1 LYLKSLNP
9 ELLLNQSG
17 AEHLDDGLAVTPG
30 PRARAVLAY
39 EPHHGRI
46 YLYGGTGPGGA
57 IHTDLWQFS
66 LKRRKWTRLSDGVDP
81 AAPAPMIPAGLVVS
95 WIDGSVVVVG
105 GTYTG
110 SVTERAWRF
119 KAGDWFADTVWRW

>member
-1 LYLKSLNP
+1 VAQDLIVSC
-9 ELLLNQSG
+9 
-17 AEHLDDGLAVTPG
+17 AGLSEAVTPG
-30 PRARAVLAY
+30 ILDRTCPM
-39 EPHHGRI
+39 
-46 YLYGGTGPGGA
+46 GGTP
-57 IHTDLWQFS
+57 
-66 LKRRKWTRLSDGVDP
+66 P
-81 AAPAPMIPAGLVVS
+81 S